1 MPFDRKQPAGKLLF
15 YKSQQ
20 KIIDNTPSH
29 NVLLLRKARQ
39 KDQRPPPINTQKL
52 KDPKV
57 MRTFQQKV
65 QNKFSLFMI
74 KSNEID
80 LETINDVLYENGQ
93 QILGPKKKRNK
104 ERILDNTWKKV
115 EQRKEKKK
123 DSVN

>member
-29 NVLLLRKARQ
+29 DVLLLRKARQ

-74 KSNEID
+74 KSNAVD
-80 LETINDVLYENGQ
+80 LETINDVLLENGQ
-93 QILGPKKKRNK
+93 QILGPKKK
-104 ERILDNTWKKV
+104 
-115 EQRKEKKK
+115 EK
-123 DSVN
+123 